1 MAMKKLAITAVLL
14 ICGLTASSALAA
26 DEDQV
31 DPDITSGK
39 AAREFRQA
47 RQKWLAAG
55 IVDYRMKVSRGC
67 FCAGPSSVTITVRGG
82 KAVKVSDR
90 PWYGPWTVPGMYR
103 IIGQAIKNEV
113 AALDVTYGAKLGIP
127 RQTSIDY
134 IAMAV
139 DDEIGYGISGFKA
152 LKP

>member
-1 MAMKKLAITAVLL
+1 
-14 ICGLTASSALAA
+14 
-26 DEDQV
+26 
-31 DPDITSGK
+31 
-39 AAREFRQA
+39 
-47 RQKWLAAG
+47 
-55 IVDYRMKVSRGC
+55 
-67 FCAGPSSVTITVRGG
+67 VTITVRGG
-82 KAVKVSDR
+82 KAVKVSDK